1 MRSLPLIEESRLCF
15 TAQYFQPGFKLSFS
29 GVLARDETD
38 MSKLTT
44 TTPPNVTGMV
54 GNITLQEMPVFDEAK
69 MIKVLVLGTLF
80 FVSLFGNLATLI
92 QMYKMRKRKSTIN
105 TLIINLATADLL
117 VTFFCMGAEAVWS
130 ATVQWYAGE
139 FMCRFIKFAQVF
151 ANNLSTYVTV
161 VISLDRCCV
170 ILYPMSRNKAPKRV
184 RNMIMCSWC
193 LSAFFSVPQVSLL
206 I

>member
-1 MRSLPLIEESRLCF
+1 MTKYSTTLI
-15 TAQYFQPGFKLSFS
+15 PNI
-29 GVLARDETD
+29 TD
-38 MSKLTT
+38 M
-44 TTPPNVTGMV
+44 PE
-54 GNITLQEMPVFDEAK
+54 NITLQDMPVFDEAK

-80 FVSLFGNLATLI
+80 FVSVFGNLATII

-117 VTFFCMGAEAVWS
+117 VTFFCMGAEAIWS

-139 FMCRFIKFAQVF
+139 FMCRFVKFAQVF

-184 RNMIMCSWC
+184 RNMIICSWC
-193 LSAFFSVPQVSLL
+193 LCAVFSVPQVSLGEQYL
-206 I
+206 FME

>member
-1 MRSLPLIEESRLCF
+1 MN
-15 TAQYFQPGFKLSFS
+15 T
-29 GVLARDETD
+29 V
-38 MSKLTT
+38 TT
-44 TTPPNVTGMV
+44 TTPQASVTFKD
-54 GNITLQEMPVFDEAK
+54 GNLTLQDMPVFDEAK

-92 QMYKMRKRKSTIN
+92 QMYKMRKRRSTIN

-117 VTFFCMGAEAVWS
+117 VTFFCMGADAVWA

-139 FMCRFIKFAQVF
+139 FMCRFVKFAQVF

-184 RNMIMCSWC
+184 RSMIICSWC
-193 LSAFFSVPQVSLL
+193 LGALFSIPQVSNIYTGQLHKFSTYM
-206 I
+206 